1 MMPHHVAILAVT
13 LLFTQIV
20 SDSVN
25 KTQLNWEPCPD
36 FTFGD
41 PNDQH
46 AECVIYN
53 APLCHPGIC
62 QTPGWV
68 NPTIEVFVKRFPATT
83 EDPATAANVWL
94 LQGGPGYSSTGLEP
108 TITELHIQLKGQA
121 NIYTIDHRGTGRSTR
136 LFCAAS
142 ETAAA
147 RSASGSQM
155 NSSEVSACAKELQ
168 SQYGDLSSF
177 SMTSA
182 ATDVAAFIC
191 KYTNGEN
198 TTIYGGSYG
207 TALVERIIHLDPPSV
222 TGYVLDSVATN
233 SGASGDRF
241 PYISLWDTDFGEVGD
256 VFLNLCDKDDSCS
269 RHFSP
274 RNLSSTLQQII
285 TSFDKDPNSTCSQVL
300 SSADVGTDIL
310 YGEPPS
316 FSLRRIL
323 GLLVA
328 DPNLRT
334 LIPPVIYRLDQCG
347 SEDVKILNHLLT
359 SLNEYVNYSDPDN
372 AYKSMLLY
380 YLIVFSEM
388 WETPTRSSQIMEK
401 RFEDTKISDGGFYEV
416 GEGGIY
422 KLNPLYCAFSKEKSA
437 TCDEFQIENYDSNAI
452 IYDRDDYWNTSAT
465 IPNKASVLLLNG
477 KLDTQTPHKYAV
489 SLLEVLKGT
498 KKELISFDYATHGII
513 ASTPLVDGTTCGV
526 KLLAS
531 FVENS
536 GDLSSLD
543 KTCVSEV
550 PAFNWQIPKGYLY
563 KYLATEEAYDGVYNK
578 SLANKN

>member
-53 APLCHPGIC
+53 APLCHPVIC

-191 KYTNGEN
+191 KYTNGES

-207 TALVERIIHLDPPSV
+207 TALVERIIHLDPSSV

-401 RFEDTKISDGGFYEV
+401 RFEDTKISDGGFYEKNLLLV
-416 GEGGIY
+416 TNFRLKTTIQT
-422 KLNPLYCAFSKEKSA
+422 LSFTIA
-437 TCDEFQIENYDSNAI
+437 TTTGTRAQQYRI
-452 IYDRDDYWNTSAT
+452 
-465 IPNKASVLLLNG
+465 KASVLLLNG

-498 KKELISFDYATHGII
+498 KKELISVDYATHGII

-550 PAFNWQIPKGYLY
+550 PAFNWQIPKAYLY
-563 KYLATEEAYDGVYNK
+563 KDLATEEAYDGVYNK